1 MAPRQMIRTYNAA
14 GGWGAL
20 RATAEAEHGIAARA
34 SATLLRV
41 NQPTGFDCP
50 GCAWPDPK
58 HTSLFEFCKN
68 GAKAAAWEATAKR
81 CGPDFFAAHTVS
93 ELEGWSDYDLEMQGR
108 LTHPMVYDS
117 ATDRCRPSAWKEA
130 FALIGC
136 NLNGLADPNTAQFY
150 TSGRTSNEAAFLYQ
164 LFAREFGTNNFP
176 DCSNICHEATSVS
189 LLYSLGVGKGAC
201 LLEDFD
207 HTSFTPASKSIP
219 IRIARSRPAMGA
231 A

>member
-14 GGWGAL
+14 AGGWGAL
-20 RATAEAEHGIAARA
+20 RATGEALTEQGIAARG

-58 HTSLFEFCKN
+58 HTSLFEFCEN
-68 GAKAAAWEATAKR
+68 GAKAAE
-81 CGPDFFAAHTVS
+81 
-93 ELEGWSDYDLEMQGR
+93 
-108 LTHPMVYDS
+108 
-117 ATDRCRPSAWKEA
+117 
-130 FALIGC
+130 
-136 NLNGLADPNTAQFY
+136 FY

-176 DCSNICHEATSVS
+176 DCSNICHEATSVG
-189 LLYSLGVGKGAC
+189 LPDSLGVGEGTC
-201 LLEDFD
+201 LREDFD

-219 IRIARSRPAMGA
+219 ISIARSRPAMGA